1 MYARFVGFGVG
12 HDIQYHRSIS
22 NVENQDTEE
31 DNTLVETQI
40 LGNYTKIKL

>member
-12 HDIQYHRSIS
+12 HDIQYHQSIS

-40 LGNYTKIKL
+40 LGKLHEN